1 MAKKR
6 PLGAM
11 AETAQENDR
20 DRERRARY
28 GLFGLA
34 SVAVLAALALAV
46 VTAARPSQL
55 PLPGWAVAL
64 AEARLARALAGTVE
78 LSVTN
83 AAIASP
89 GAAGR
94 RPGLVCA
101 AWRCRAHAAGLTLR
115 CPR

>member
-34 SVAVLAALALAV
+34 SVAVLAAL
-46 VTAARPSQL
+46 
-55 PLPGWAVAL
+55 PLPW
-64 AEARLARALAGTVE
+64 
-78 LSVTN
+78 
-83 AAIASP
+83 
-89 GAAGR
+89 
-94 RPGLVCA
+94 
-101 AWRCRAHAAGLTLR
+101 
-115 CPR
+115 